1 MKRFGTLAL
10 ISIGFIAG
18 ITFVY
23 SCGGAGSS
31 SAAAVRTGYLSI
43 GYEGF
48 HAGDPTDLNYDYAS
62 LNLPHNSRIISIT
75 GYFTDDH
82 ALGSNTLT
90 FRTFNRDGTIA
101 NSQYIDTTNVDGYGS
116 ETLSFPG
123 GLDIDNVNYYYSF
136 MWPSS
141 HPPEFAL
148 HSVLVEYEYDI

>member
-23 SCGGAGSS
+23 SCGGFGSS
-31 SAAAVRTGYLSI
+31 SAAAVGTGYLSI

-48 HAGDPTDLNYDYAS
+48 HADDPTDPSYDSYAS
-62 LNLPHNSRIISIT
+62 LNLPHNSRINSIT
-75 GYFTDDH
+75 GYFTDTH
-82 ALGSNTLT
+82 VGSSEVI
-90 FRTFNRDGTIA
+90 FHTFNRDGTLA
-101 NSQYIDTTNVDGYGS
+101 ATRYIETTNISGYGS

-123 GLDIDNVNYYYSF
+123 GLVIDNINYYYCF
-136 MWPSS
+136 RYVNPT
-141 HPPEFAL
+141 PVQFAF